1 MLSEVLCVLEVL
13 LLELLDL
20 SVQEK
25 VPLSP
30 AFRVGG
36 VVKPGDAEFPLKML
50 LTLGFPL
57 QLKTTQC
64 NRALGYGSRL
74 GRWDVLT

>member
-1 MLSEVLCVLEVL
+1 MLGLCELLSMFSEDLCVLEVL

-30 AFRVGG
+30 AFGVDG
-36 VVKPGDAEFPLKML
+36 VVQP
-50 LTLGFPL
+50 
-57 QLKTTQC
+57 
-64 NRALGYGSRL
+64 
-74 GRWDVLT
+74 